1 MKLKINDPLFFLD
14 EKYKELKDI
23 VKPDGHYY
31 DSLSRKTYVE
41 ILYSLQNI
49 DFDKYITQ
57 DMITSFE
64 QIDEDIFI
72 CTRNNNKIK
81 IFGTITFNYDEVNY
95 LGCQDKNYLENN
107 SSLDVEEF
115 WLINQNIFTQ
125 QIYAENHI
133 KNFLEGR
140 SDE

>member
-31 DSLSRKTYVE
+31 DSCSRKTYVE

-49 DFDKYITQ
+49 DFDKYIVQ
-57 DMITSFE
+57 DVITSFE

-72 CTRNNNKIK
+72 CTRNDNKIK

-95 LGCQDKNYLENN
+95 FENN
-107 SSLDVEEF
+107 SSLDVGEF
-115 WLINQNIFTQ
+115 WLVNQNIFTQ
-125 QIYAENHI
+125 HIYAENHI

-140 SDE
+140 TNE